1 MQSHANSVWQ
11 ISFSL
16 FRWALSLL
24 LLPCHYSLCLPLSL
38 KYSLWGCSSS
48 TFPFTSF
55 LHMVFNSSQPPS
67 VFSSPPPPSFQPP
80 QQRSHQEAG
89 KRILSWSGRPIWMEK
104 MVLGRV
110 KVPHT
115 FAIHTYT
122 RPTICQYCKRLL
134 KGLFRQGMQCKGRAT
149 YHESVSKTFCFIFE
163 SFCDALPLSS
173 CVWVIFLN
181 FICQIADSTA
191 ISDVLQRYPETV
203 WGRWTSM
210 EVSSIT
216 NFTVTDISLIF
227 VILHIC
233 IFNVHV

>member
-1 MQSHANSVWQ
+1 MLTQYDRFLFLFSADFFLFFCCHVIIHSVFPYH
-11 ISFSL
+11 SNTPFE
-16 FRWALSLL
+16 AV
-24 LLPCHYSLCLPLSL
+24 LPLLFPSL
-38 KYSLWGCSSS
+38 PSCIW
-48 TFPFTSF
+48 F
-55 LHMVFNSSQPPS
+55 LILPNLPPS
-67 VFSSPPPPSFQPP
+67 SLPPPPSFQPP

-149 YHESVSKTFCFIFE
+149 YHKSVSKTFCFIFE

-173 CVWVIFLN
+173 CV
-181 FICQIADSTA
+181 
-191 ISDVLQRYPETV
+191 
-203 WGRWTSM
+203 
-210 EVSSIT
+210 
-216 NFTVTDISLIF
+216 
-227 VILHIC
+227 
-233 IFNVHV
+233 